1 MGAMDKGNTRSA
13 KRTIE
18 RAADQAENHPVL
30 TTLARGG
37 FVVLGILHILIGWI
51 AVRIATGS
59 SGSGDE
65 ASNSG
70 ALATIAEAP
79 GGQFILWVAVIALA
93 ALGLW
98 QLSQLLAGDDLKE
111 RAKGAAMAVVYFS
124 LALTTSTFARG
135 GSSSDG
141 ETATDV
147 TATVLSQPWG
157 VVLVVVAGL
166 VVLGA
171 GVYNLWKGATRD
183 FRKDLEAGAGS
194 GQVGTAILIAGT
206 AGYVARGIAF
216 GILGVLIIIAGWAH
230 DPEQAAGLDSALRT
244 LGEQPFGSVLLI
256 IVGIGLILY
265 GAYSIARAR
274 YVRM

>member
-1 MGAMDKGNTRSA
+1 MGTMDKGDSRSA
-13 KRTIE
+13 KQKVE
-18 RAADQAENHPVL
+18 RAADQAEDHPAL

-37 FVVLGILHILIGWI
+37 FIVMGVLHIIIGWI

-59 SGSGDE
+59 GGSGDE

-98 QLSQLLAGDDLKE
+98 QLSRLLAGDDLKE
-111 RAKGAAMAVVYFS
+111 RCTGVALAVVYFS
-124 LALTTSTFARG
+124 LAVTTSTFARG
-135 GSSSDG
+135 RSTSDG

-147 TATVLSQPWG
+147 TATVLAHPWG
-157 VVLVVVAGL
+157 VVLVIVAG
-166 VVLGA
+166 VVVVGA
-171 GVYNLWKGATRD
+171 GVYNIWKGATRG

-194 GQVGTAILIAGT
+194 GQVGTAIVVAGT
-206 AGYVARGIAF
+206 AGYITRGIAF
-216 GILGVLIIIAGWAH
+216 GILGVLIVIAGWAH
-230 DPEQAAGLDSALRT
+230 DPEQAAGLDAALRT

-256 IVGIGLILY
+256 IVGIGLLLF
-265 GAYSIARAR
+265 GVYSIARAR

>member
-1 MGAMDKGNTRSA
+1 MGAMDKGDTRSA
-13 KRTIE
+13 AQKVE
-18 RAADQAENHPVL
+18 RVADRAEDHPAL

-37 FVVLGILHILIGWI
+37 FIVLGVLHILIGWI

-59 SGSGDE
+59 GGSGDE

-98 QLSQLLAGDDLKE
+98 QLSRLLAGDELKE
-111 RAKGAAMAVVYFS
+111 RGKGAALAVVYFS
-124 LALTTSTFARG
+124 LAVTTSTFARG
-135 GSSSDG
+135 GRTSDG

-147 TATVLSQPWG
+147 TATVLAHPWG
-157 VVLVVVAGL
+157 VGLVILAGL
-166 VVLGA
+166 AVVGA
-171 GVYNLWKGATRD
+171 GVYNIWKGATRG

-194 GQVGTAILIAGT
+194 GQVGTAIVAAGA
-206 AGYVARGIAF
+206 AGYIARGVAF
-216 GILGVLIIIAGWAH
+216 GILGVLIVIAGWAH
-230 DPEQAAGLDSALRT
+230 DPEQAAGLDLALRT

-256 IVGIGLILY
+256 IVGIGLLLF
-265 GAYSIARAR
+265 GVYSIARAR

>member
-1 MGAMDKGNTRSA
+1 MGAMDKGDTRSA

-18 RAADQAENHPVL
+18 RAADQAEDHPAL

-37 FVVLGILHILIGWI
+37 FIVLGILHILIGWI

-59 SGSGDE
+59 GGSGDE

-79 GGQFILWVAVIALA
+79 GGQFLLWVAVIALA

-98 QLSQLLAGDDLKE
+98 QLSQLLADEDLKE
-111 RAKGAAMAVVYFS
+111 RAKGAVMAVVYFS
-124 LALTTSTFARG
+124 LAVTTSTFARG
-135 GSSSDG
+135 GSTSDG

-171 GVYNLWKGATRD
+171 GIYNLWKGATRD
-183 FRKDLEAGAGS
+183 FREDLEAGAGS
-194 GQVGTAILIAGT
+194 GQVGTAIIIAGT

-216 GILGVLIIIAGWAH
+216 GILGVLIVIAGWTH